1 MPEGTE
7 QERAHPARAG
17 AGLPPLYCTSRC
29 LRVGQLKM
37 FLQSICRRWYDQRH
51 FSSTVQSFPQPNG
64 LATQTPAHPQDKEHP
79 DWSKFIS
86 KETLGSFQPQDHS
99 KQTLWMFPITL
110 RTEFRMYATQPPPHS
125 TPQPHWL
132 PLPPP
137 RTRPALSPLRH
148 SSIPASQEAIPPPD
162 QLVWCLPRILTT
174 WVICSFVYSLLCRPP
189 SARHVCAACHY
200 AHRQMARAQVL
211 LG

>member
-1 MPEGTE
+1 MVFWGEGLIWGGYLGEAYSVTGPITRQHHPLKKMLLLFHWGNEVIYFVISHIQDYFPVLWGNMVEGVQMPEGTE

-86 KETLGSFQPQDHS
+86 KETLGSF
-99 KQTLWMFPITL
+99 
-110 RTEFRMYATQPPPHS
+110 
-125 TPQPHWL
+125 
-132 PLPPP
+132 
-137 RTRPALSPLRH
+137 
-148 SSIPASQEAIPPPD
+148 
-162 QLVWCLPRILTT
+162 
-174 WVICSFVYSLLCRPP
+174 
-189 SARHVCAACHY
+189 
-200 AHRQMARAQVL
+200 
-211 LG
+211 